1 MKTLNATQAKNQFG
15 QLLNDAQAGPVAIQK
30 NGRDVAVLVS
40 RAEFDAMKNQ
50 SSVQDLVKKYHKESI
65 ERYADLYTE
74 LAK

>member
-15 QLLNDAQAGPVAIQK
+15 QLLNDAQAEPVAIQK

-40 RAEFDAMKNQ
+40 ITQYKAMKNDN
-50 SSVQDLVKKYHKESI
+50 SVQDLVQKYHEESI
-65 ERYADLYTE
+65 ERFGDLYTE

>member
-15 QLLNDAQAGPVAIQK
+15 QLLDDAQAEPVVISK

-40 RAEFDAMKNQ
+40 QAEFERMTDSNPVRPMI
-50 SSVQDLVKKYHKESI
+50 KELHRRSI
-65 ERYADLYTE
+65 ERRRSVYEA